1 MAKARRDRCVIDIVL
16 AAGMGLGAQA
26 APAVTPASASGTLSV
41 GVTVVAPCGAEG
53 SRGSCAAGTG
63 RRSPAAHSALLQ
75 DAAPVAVRTGTD
87 PESGART
94 LTVVY

>member
-1 MAKARRDRCVIDIVL
+1 MAKARRDRCVLGIVL
-16 AAGMGLGAQA
+16 AAGMGLWADA
-26 APAVTPASASGTLSV
+26 APAVTPANASGTLSV

-53 SRGSCAAGTG
+53 SQGSCAAATG
-63 RRSPAAHSALLQ
+63 RRSPAAQSASVQ
-75 DAAPVAVRTGTD
+75 DAAPVAIRMGTD